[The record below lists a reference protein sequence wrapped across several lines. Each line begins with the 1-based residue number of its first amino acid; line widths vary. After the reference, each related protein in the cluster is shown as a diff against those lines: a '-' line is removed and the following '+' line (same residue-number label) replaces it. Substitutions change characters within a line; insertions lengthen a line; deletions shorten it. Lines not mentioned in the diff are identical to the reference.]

1 LVKRFFPKSYREIE
15 LKAPTNLLA
24 EYYPLRCKVCGKD
37 LLQRDI
43 LDNYRGI
50 VVFVGDLQYC
60 EEEGWKHKYMDVYCV
75 CKGECDRKMETVAR
89 SQGYVT
95 SWNDISDLVI
105 PIEFLKFIIAIMNRL
120 RSLDDIYTDKAYGN
134 LEEIIIALAQITMK
148 RQSERDIRRSMA
160 LGELPEGI

>member
-1 LVKRFFPKSYREIE
+1 
-15 LKAPTNLLA
+15 
-24 EYYPLRCKVCGKD
+24 
-37 LLQRDI
+37 
-43 LDNYRGI
+43 
-50 VVFVGDLQYC
+50 
-60 EEEGWKHKYMDVYCV
+60 
-75 CKGECDRKMETVAR
+75 METVAR